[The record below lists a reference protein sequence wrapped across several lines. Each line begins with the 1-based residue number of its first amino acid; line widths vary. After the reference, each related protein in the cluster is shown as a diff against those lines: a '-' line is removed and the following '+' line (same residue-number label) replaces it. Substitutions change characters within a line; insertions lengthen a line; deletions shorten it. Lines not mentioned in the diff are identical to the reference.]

1 MLGKR
6 AYLLITVLVI
16 LTSSAS
22 FAQQYAVDLFAGLSN
37 YQGDMMEKRYSM
49 RNAKMVLGVGG
60 SYIFNGHF
68 RVRGL
73 ISLAKLG
80 ANDQYASDPTLVAR
94 NLNFSTSLTEVSL
107 TAHYDLLDLD
117 YFKFTPYLFGG
128 IAVFR
133 FNPYTNDSVYGKV
146 FLKPLSTEG
155 QGLALYPDR
164 KPYSLTQ
171 ISFPVGAGIRFR
183 VNDNIAIAWEVGLR
197 KTNTDYLDDLST
209 TYVDQ
214 AYLLSQKGQVAVDLA
229 YRGDEV
235 KDNPGVYPA
244 DGQIRG
250 GALYKDWYYFSGV
263 TATFKVN
270 AGKAARDAM
279 RGSTGCPKGF

>member
-1 MLGKR
+1 MSGYR
-6 AYLLITVLVI
+6 AALLITVLS
-16 LTSSAS
+16 LSCTCLN
-22 FAQQYAVDLFAGLSN
+22 AQQWAVDVFAGTSN

-49 RNAKMVLGVGG
+49 RNAKMVLGLGG
-60 SYIFNGHF
+60 SYVFNGHF
-68 RVRGL
+68 RARAL

-80 ANDQYASDPTLVAR
+80 ANDKYSVEPTLVAR
-94 NLNFSTSLTEVSL
+94 NLNFSTSLSELSL
-107 TAHYDLLDLD
+107 TVHYDLLDLD

-128 IAVFR
+128 IALFH
-133 FNPYTNDSVYGKV
+133 FNPYTYDSVYGKV

-155 QGLALYPDR
+155 QGLSAYPER
-164 KPYSLTQ
+164 KPYALTQ

-183 VNDNIAIAWEVGLR
+183 VNDDIAIAWEIGLR

-214 AYLLSQKGQVAVDLA
+214 AYLLSQKGQQAVDLA
-229 YRGDEV
+229 YRGDEL
-235 KDNPGVYPA
+235 KNNPGVYPQ
-244 DGQIRG
+244 DGTVRG
-250 GALYKDWYYFSGV
+250 GAVYKDWYYFSGV

-270 AGKAARDAM
+270 AGKAARDAQ

>member
-1 MLGKR
+1 MSGYR
-6 AYLLITVLVI
+6 AALLITVLS
-16 LTSSAS
+16 LSCTCLN
-22 FAQQYAVDLFAGLSN
+22 AQQWAVDVFAGTSN

-49 RNAKMVLGVGG
+49 RNAKMVLGLGG
-60 SYIFNGHF
+60 RYVFNGHF
-68 RVRGL
+68 RARAL

-80 ANDQYASDPTLVAR
+80 ANDKYSVEHTLVAR
-94 NLNFSTSLTEVSL
+94 NLNFSTSLSELSL
-107 TAHYDLLDLD
+107 TVHYDLLDLD

-128 IAVFR
+128 IALFH
-133 FNPYTNDSVYGKV
+133 FNPYTYDSVYGKV

-155 QGLALYPDR
+155 QGLSAYPER
-164 KPYSLTQ
+164 KPYALTQ

-183 VNDNIAIAWEVGLR
+183 VNDDIAIAWEIGLR

-214 AYLLSQKGQVAVDLA
+214 AYLLSQKGQQAVDLA
-229 YRGDEV
+229 YRGDEL
-235 KDNPGVYPA
+235 KNNPGVYPQ
-244 DGQIRG
+244 DGTVRG
-250 GALYKDWYYFSGV
+250 GAVYKDWYYFSGV

-270 AGKAARDAM
+270 AGKAARDAQ

>member
-1 MLGKR
+1 MSGYR
-6 AYLLITVLVI
+6 AALLITVLS
-16 LTSSAS
+16 LSCTCLN
-22 FAQQYAVDLFAGLSN
+22 AQQWAVDVFAGTSN

-49 RNAKMVLGVGG
+49 RNAKMVLGLGG
-60 SYIFNGHF
+60 SYVFNGHF
-68 RVRGL
+68 RARAL

-80 ANDQYASDPTLVAR
+80 ANDKYSVEPTLVAR
-94 NLNFSTSLTEVSL
+94 NLNFSTSLSELSL
-107 TAHYDLLDLD
+107 TVHYDLLDLD

-128 IAVFR
+128 IAVYH
-133 FNPYTNDSVYGKV
+133 FNPYTYDSVYGKV

-155 QGLALYPDR
+155 QGLSAYPER
-164 KPYSLTQ
+164 KPYALTQ

-183 VNDNIAIAWEVGLR
+183 VNDDIAIAWEIGLR

-214 AYLLSQKGQVAVDLA
+214 AYLLSQKGQQAVDLA
-229 YRGDEV
+229 YRGDEL
-235 KDNPGVYPA
+235 KNNPGVYPQ
-244 DGQIRG
+244 DGTVRG
-250 GALYKDWYYFSGV
+250 GAVYKDWYYFSGV

-270 AGKAARDAM
+270 AGKAARDAQ

>member
-1 MLGKR
+1 MLGNR
-6 AYLLITVLVI
+6 LYLLITVFV
-16 LTSSAS
+16 LTSGVSVG
-22 FAQQYAVDLFAGLSN
+22 QQYAVDLFAGTSN

-49 RNAKMVLGVGG
+49 RNSKMVLGIGG
-60 SYIFNGHF
+60 SYILNGHF

-80 ANDQYASDPTLVAR
+80 ANDQYATDPSLIAR
-94 NLNFSTSLTEVSL
+94 NLNFSTSLTELSL
-107 TAHYDLLDLD
+107 TVHYDLLDLD

-128 IAVFR
+128 VAVFH

-171 ISFPVGAGIRFR
+171 ISFPIGAGIRFR

-235 KDNPGVYPA
+235 KNNPGVYPA
-244 DGQIRG
+244 DGTVRG
-250 GALYKDWYYFSGV
+250 GASYKDWYYFSGV

>member
-1 MLGKR
+1 MLGNR
-6 AYLLITVLVI
+6 LYLLITVFV
-16 LTSSAS
+16 LTSSVS
-22 FAQQYAVDLFAGLSN
+22 VGQQYAVDLFAGTSN

-49 RNAKMVLGVGG
+49 RNSKMVLGVGG
-60 SYIFNGHF
+60 SYIINGHF

-80 ANDQYASDPTLVAR
+80 ANDQYASDPALIAR
-94 NLNFSTSLTEVSL
+94 NLNFSTSLTELSL
-107 TAHYDLLDLD
+107 TVHYDLLDLD

-128 IAVFR
+128 IAAFH
-133 FNPYTNDSVYGKV
+133 FNPYTNDSAYGKV

-171 ISFPVGAGIRFR
+171 ISFPIGAGIRFR
-183 VNDNIAIAWEVGLR
+183 VNDNIAIAWEIGLR
-197 KTNTDYLDDLST
+197 KTNTDYLDDLSS

-235 KDNPGVYPA
+235 KNNPGVYPA
-244 DGQIRG
+244 DGTVRG
-250 GALYKDWYYFSGV
+250 GATYKDWYYFSGV

>member
-1 MLGKR
+1 MSGYR
-6 AYLLITVLVI
+6 AALLITVLS
-16 LTSSAS
+16 LSCTCLN
-22 FAQQYAVDLFAGLSN
+22 AQQWAVDVFAGTSN

-49 RNAKMVLGVGG
+49 RNAKMVLGLGG
-60 SYIFNGHF
+60 SYVFNGHF
-68 RVRGL
+68 RARAL

-80 ANDQYASDPTLVAR
+80 ANDKYSVEPTLVAR
-94 NLNFSTSLTEVSL
+94 NLNFSTSLSELSL
-107 TAHYDLLDLD
+107 TVHYDLLDLD

-128 IAVFR
+128 IAVFH
-133 FNPYTNDSVYGKV
+133 FNPYTYDSVYGKV

-155 QGLALYPDR
+155 QGLSAYPER
-164 KPYSLTQ
+164 KPYALTQ

-183 VNDNIAIAWEVGLR
+183 VNDDIAIAWEIGLR

-214 AYLLSQKGQVAVDLA
+214 AYLLSQKGQQAVDLA
-229 YRGDEV
+229 YRGDEL
-235 KDNPGVYPA
+235 KNNPGVYPQ
-244 DGQIRG
+244 DGTVRG
-250 GALYKDWYYFSGV
+250 GAVYKDWYYFSGV

-270 AGKAARDAM
+270 AGKAARDAQ

>member
-1 MLGKR
+1 MLR
-6 AYLLITVLVI
+6 NRVPLMITVVL
-16 LTSSAS
+16 LWSLAARS
-22 FAQQYAVDLFAGLSN
+22 QQYAVDAFLGASN

-49 RNAKMVLGVGG
+49 QNAKMVVGFGG
-60 SYIFNGHF
+60 SYILNGHF
-68 RVRGL
+68 RIRAL
-73 ISLAKLG
+73 FSLAKLG
-80 ANDQYASDPTLVAR
+80 ANDKYATDPALISR
-94 NLNFSTSLTEVSL
+94 NLNFSTNLTEFSL

-128 IAVFR
+128 IAVFH
-133 FNPYTNDSVYGKV
+133 FNPYTYDSAYGKV

-164 KPYSLTQ
+164 KPYALTQ
-171 ISFPVGAGIRFR
+171 VSFPVGAGIRFR

-209 TYVDQ
+209 TYVDE

-229 YRGDEV
+229 YRGDEL
-235 KDNPGVYPA
+235 KDNPGTYPP
-244 DGQIRG
+244 DGTVRG

-270 AGKAARDAM
+270 AGKAARDAK
-279 RGSTGCPKGF
+279 RGSTLCPRKF

>member
-6 AYLLITVLVI
+6 AYLLITVGV
-16 LTSSAS
+16 LTSATAL
-22 FAQQYAVDLFAGLSN
+22 AQQYSVDLFAGTSN

-80 ANDQYASDPTLVAR
+80 ANDQYASDPALIAR
-94 NLNFSTSLTEVSL
+94 NLNFSTSLTELSL

-128 IAVFR
+128 IAVFH
-133 FNPYTNDSVYGKV
+133 FNPYTNDSTYGKV

-164 KPYSLTQ
+164 KPYALTQ

-235 KDNPGVYPA
+235 KNNPGVYPA
-244 DGQIRG
+244 DGAVRG
-250 GALYKDWYYFSGV
+250 GATYKDWYYFSGV

>member
-1 MLGKR
+1 MIRIRVPLMITIV
-6 AYLLITVLVI
+6 LLCG
-16 LTSSAS
+16 LTARS
-22 FAQQYAVDLFAGLSN
+22 QQYAVDAFLGTSN

-49 RNAKMVLGVGG
+49 KNAKMVVGIGG
-60 SYIFNGHF
+60 SYILNGHF
-68 RVRGL
+68 RVRAL

-80 ANDQYASDPTLVAR
+80 ANDKYATDPALIGR
-94 NLNFSTSLTEVSL
+94 NLNFSTSLTELSL

-128 IAVFR
+128 IAVFH
-133 FNPYTNDSVYGKV
+133 FNPYTYDSAYGKV

-171 ISFPVGAGIRFR
+171 ISFPLGAGIRFR
-183 VNDNIAIAWEVGLR
+183 VNDNIAIAWEIGLR

-209 TYVDQ
+209 AYVDE
-214 AYLLSQKGQVAVDLA
+214 AYLLSQKGQVAADLA
-229 YRGDEV
+229 YRGDEL
-235 KDNPGVYPA
+235 KDNPGTYPP
-244 DGQIRG
+244 DGTVRG

-270 AGKAARDAM
+270 AGRAARDAQ
-279 RGSTGCPKGF
+279 RGSTVCPRKF